1 MEYLHERK
9 EFHGEIKMSDVLIDV
24 NGNIKL
30 IDKAFSITS
39 FKLGQQGENISIL
52 KGKGILFPPSIMRCL
67 ENKKTQI
74 NAYDP
79 FKADI
84 FSIGMVML

>member
-1 MEYLHERK
+1 
-9 EFHGEIKMSDVLIDV
+9 
-24 NGNIKL
+24 
-30 IDKAFSITS
+30 
-39 FKLGQQGENISIL
+39 
-52 KGKGILFPPSIMRCL
+52 MRCL